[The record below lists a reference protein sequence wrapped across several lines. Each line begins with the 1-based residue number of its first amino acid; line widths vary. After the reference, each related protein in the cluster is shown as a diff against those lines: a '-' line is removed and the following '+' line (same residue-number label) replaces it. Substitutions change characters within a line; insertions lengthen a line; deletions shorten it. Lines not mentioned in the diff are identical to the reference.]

1 MTDQQ
6 IKEIISVSLN
16 KISDYGLQFAIRK
29 GLFNP
34 NNIIDWQEFYKNL
47 IYEMPELKGVLTES
61 IR

>member
-16 KISDYGLQFAIRK
+16 KISDYGLQSAIRK

-47 IYEMPELKGVLTES
+47 IYEMPELKGVSYENT
-61 IR
+61 

>member
-47 IYEMPELKGVLTES
+47 IYEMPELKGVLIES